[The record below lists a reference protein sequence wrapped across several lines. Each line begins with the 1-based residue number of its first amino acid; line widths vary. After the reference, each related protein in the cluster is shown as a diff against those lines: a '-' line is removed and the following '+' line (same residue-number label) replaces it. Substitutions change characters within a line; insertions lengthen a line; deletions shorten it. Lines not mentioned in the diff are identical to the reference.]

1 MSQAFRNIGFIVKS
15 GDPRV
20 VALLAT
26 LVAHC
31 RQRGLTVVVDHAAAK
46 ALPDA
51 EFRGQDRETLAGHAD
66 LIVVVGGDG
75 TMLNAARVVA
85 RRNVPLVGVNAGR
98 LGFLTDLPASNAVT
112 QLDGILNGRF
122 HQEQRLLL
130 DMRSAETAGLALND
144 IVVHKR
150 DGGRMIEFE
159 TWVNGAFVCAH
170 RADGVVVTTPT
181 GSTAYALSA
190 GGPILHPQL
199 DAIAIVPICPHTL
212 SDRPIVVGM
221 ESSVEIVLTSERGVG
236 AQVTCDGQAG
246 TKLPDGAR
254 VTIRRAKETLIL
266 LHPLDYDYFGILRTK
281 LHWGRGQNKD
291 IGR

>member
-20 VALLAT
+20 VALLAA